1 MNTAPT
7 DKGSDA
13 NADADRRRLLRQ
25 LPLAAL
31 AASTASLVPTAMAT
45 TPASSTS
52 VKPVK
57 PADGQQGPWATPA
70 RVTLS
75 ATLRHWLYLPPD
87 YARQTR
93 RRWPLIVF
101 LHGSGERGSEIAKV
115 KVHGLPKLIDAG
127 LKPPAIV
134 VSPQCEDDQDW
145 DPHLLHGLLQT
156 LRTQWRIDPARVTAT
171 GLSMGG
177 GGCWDWAMSYPDD
190 LAGIAPVCGYGQD
203 MRLPRMRS
211 VAVRAYH
218 GEADTVVLPNDQ
230 KELVAGL
237 RMAGGQAELTLYPG
251 VGHDAWN
258 PAYADPGLLPWLLE
272 RHRA

>member
-1 MNTAPT
+1 MNTPPDDT
-7 DKGSDA
+7 G
-13 NADADRRRLLRQ
+13 RRRLLRH

-31 AASTASLVPTAMAT
+31 AASTASLAPTAMAASPT
-45 TPASSTS
+45 RPKPA
-52 VKPVK
+52 K

-70 RVTLS
+70 RVTVA

-87 YARQTR
+87 YARQPR

-145 DPHLLHGLLQT
+145 DPHLLHGLLQS
-156 LRTQWRIDPARVTAT
+156 LLKQWRIDPARVTAT

-177 GGCWDWAMSYPDD
+177 GGCWDWAMTYPDD
-190 LAGIAPVCGYGQD
+190 LAGIAPVCGYGRE
-203 MRLPRMRS
+203 MRIPRMRA
-211 VAVRAYH
+211 VPVRAYH
-218 GEADTVVLPNDQ
+218 GEADTVVLPAEQ
-230 KELVAGL
+230 KELVAAL
-237 RMAGGQAELTLYPG
+237 REAGGQAELTLYPG